1 MLRFLIILT
10 AFLALPLV
18 WAQDDGLPADPGKAT
33 TVRQCTGCH
42 GAEMFAG
49 SHKSQSDWDSTITTM
64 TDKGL
69 SLSDTEYATVLGYLS
84 TCLGNPP
91 KKLNINKA
99 PACQISDALGFS
111 VDAATAIV
119 AARTDK
125 DGKATPFADLDALK
139 KVPGV
144 DAAAIDAKKD
154 SITF

>member
-18 WAQDDGLPADPGKAT
+18 WAQDDGLPDDPGKAV
-33 TVRQCTGCH
+33 TVRNCTGCH

-49 SHKSQSDWDSTITTM
+49 SHRSQSDWDSTITTM

-69 SLSDTEYATVLGYLS
+69 QISDADYNTVLQYLS

-99 PACQISDALGFS
+99 PACQISDALGFTP
-111 VDAATAIV
+111 DAANAIV
-119 AARTDK
+119 AARAK
-125 DGKATPFADLDALK
+125 DGPFKDLDALK
-139 KVPGV
+139 KVAGV
-144 DAAAIDAKKD
+144 DGAAIDAKKD
-154 SITF
+154 SITFE

>member
-10 AFLALPLV
+10 AFLALPI
-18 WAQDDGLPADPGKAT
+18 WAQDDGLPDDPGKAA
-33 TVRQCTGCH
+33 TVRLCTGCH

-49 SHKSQSDWDSTITTM
+49 SHKSQGDWDSTITTM

-69 SLSDTEYATVLGYLS
+69 SLSDAEYSTVLNYLS

-91 KKLNINKA
+91 AKLNINKA
-99 PACQISDALGFS
+99 PACQISDALGFTP
-111 VDAATAIV
+111 DAAAAIV

-125 DGKATPFADLDALK
+125 DGKPTPFKDLDALK